1 MKKVIYGISIVLFV
15 TIIGCNNK
23 NTEKDNTP
31 QIEKESIEKET
42 TDYNKLLIGS
52 WVEKN
57 PINENEV
64 QGLEIIKGGEAK
76 SINMATLLYKK
87 WWVENDKLFLVEES
101 LGNQTSSIDTISYKI
116 SSIDDKSLILTD
128 GDYTVNYKKQ

>member
-1 MKKVIYGISIVLFV
+1 MKKIIFGISIVLFA

-31 QIEKESIEKET
+31 AIEKET
-42 TDYNKLLIGS
+42 TNYNELLIGS

-64 QGLEIIKGGEAK
+64 QGIEIIKGGEAK
-76 SINMATLLYKK
+76 SINMATLLFKN

-101 LGNQTSSIDTISYKI
+101 IGNHSSSIDTISYKVN
-116 SSIDDKSLILTD
+116 SIDENSLVLSDDDMII
-128 GDYTVNYKKQ
+128 NYKRQ

>member
-1 MKKVIYGISIVLFV
+1 MKKIIYGISILLFA

-23 NTEKDNTP
+23 NTEKDNVTE
-31 QIEKESIEKET
+31 IESVAT
-42 TDYNKLLIGS
+42 NYNELLIGS

-64 QGLEIIKGGEAK
+64 QGVEIIKGGEAK
-76 SINMATLLYKK
+76 SINMAKLLYKN

-101 LGNQTSSIDTISYKI
+101 LGNQTSSIDTLSYII
-116 SSIDDKSLILTD
+116 SSIDEKNLLLTD
-128 GDYTVNYKKQ
+128 GDYTVTYKK

>member
-1 MKKVIYGISIVLFV
+1 MKKVIYGISILLFT
-15 TIIGCNNK
+15 TIIGCNNR

-31 QIEKESIEKET
+31 EIESVAT
-42 TDYNKLLIGS
+42 NYNELLIGS

-64 QGLEIIKGGEAK
+64 QGVEIMKGGEAK
-76 SINMATLLYKK
+76 SINMATLLYKN

-101 LGNQTSSIDTISYKI
+101 LGNQTSSIDTLSYKI
-116 SSIDDKSLILTD
+116 SSIDEKSLILKD
-128 GDYTVNYKKQ
+128 GDYTVTYKKQ

>member
-1 MKKVIYGISIVLFV
+1 MKKVIYGISIVLFA

-31 QIEKESIEKET
+31 EIESVAT
-42 TDYNKLLIGS
+42 NYNELLIGS

-64 QGLEIIKGGEAK
+64 QGVEIIKGGEAK
-76 SINMATLLYKK
+76 SINMATLLYKN

-101 LGNQTSSIDTISYKI
+101 LGNQTSSIDTLSYKI
-116 SSIDDKSLILTD
+116 SSIDEKSLILKD
-128 GDYTVNYKKQ
+128 GDYTITYKKQ